1 MTPSAPREK
10 AEQSSGPTVTPIA
23 PREKAKYPSAVS
35 WTANQTML
43 PFAAVVSV
51 EPNAALVVAE
61 PVAATQWQYRGDDG
75 WVDFDSDSC
84 ATLSTVVGETQL
96 VIGER
101 VYSVDAARE
110 FQTNPVT
117 GYRRAIRRAP
127 SAPASAR
134 APVRTRQPGAHAGR
148 GVWEWQE
155 FPNGPWR
162 PYDRS
167 TNAIILSADGRG
179 EGSVVAATDGYRH
192 NVDFGRGTAK
202 DLTTGAIHAI
212 RHSVDGVPV
221 ADAVAAPY
229 VPTPELQ
236 RRVHELVRGM
246 RPLHGDD
253 ALAYSQS
260 LTPQQTSTRNNRNL
274 SGWHKCVPVTCVGF
288 PGCVYTYNF
297 TRGPNE
303 EIFCFPCFPLG
314 FIAIPLLS
322 CCCSSSERE
331 QNAWISR
338 DAENH
343 EITGYIVIVDHERGT
358 LAHYG
363 IKCCSEHIEDR
374 PACYCV
380 KV

>member
-1 MTPSAPREK
+1 
-10 AEQSSGPTVTPIA
+10 
-23 PREKAKYPSAVS
+23 
-35 WTANQTML
+35 ML
-43 PFAAVVSV
+43 PFAAVLSV
-51 EPNAALVVAE
+51 EPPNAAPAVAE
-61 PVAATQWQYRGDDG
+61 PVAATQWQYRGDEG

-84 ATLSTVVGETQL
+84 ATLSTVVGGETQL
-96 VIGER
+96 VIGDR
-101 VYSVDAARE
+101 VYSVDAERT

-127 SAPASAR
+127 YGLGVAEMASAR
-134 APVRTRQPGAHAGR
+134 APIRTRQPGAHAGR
-148 GVWEWQE
+148 GVWEWQKWA
-155 FPNGPWR
+155 NGPWA
-162 PYDRS
+162 PYDRN
-167 TNAIILSADGRG
+167 TNAIIVAAYGRG
-179 EGSVVAATDGYRH
+179 EGSVVAVTNGYRH

-221 ADAVAAPY
+221 ADAPPQE
-229 VPTPELQ
+229 PTPELQ

-288 PGCVYTYNF
+288 PGCVYTYN
-297 TRGPNE
+297 GA
-303 EIFCFPCFPLG
+303 CSDDCLWFPCCFLG
-314 FIAIPLLS
+314 FIPTPWSI
-322 CCCSSSERE
+322 CCCTCERE
-331 QNAWISR
+331 QNAWITR
-338 DAENH
+338 DKH
-343 EITGYIVIVDHERGT
+343 RRKTGYIVIVDHERGT

-363 IKCCSEHIEDR
+363 VKCCSEQLEDH
-374 PACYCV
+374 PQCYCV

>member
-1 MTPSAPREK
+1 
-10 AEQSSGPTVTPIA
+10 
-23 PREKAKYPSAVS
+23 
-35 WTANQTML
+35 ML
-43 PFAAVVSV
+43 PFAAVLSV
-51 EPNAALVVAE
+51 EPPNAAPAVAE
-61 PVAATQWQYRGDDG
+61 PVAATQWQYRGDEG

-96 VIGER
+96 VIGDR
-101 VYSVDAARE
+101 VYSVDAERT

-127 SAPASAR
+127 YGLGVAEMASAR
-134 APVRTRQPGAHAGR
+134 APIRTRQPGAHAGR

-167 TNAIILSADGRG
+167 TNPIILAAHGRG
-179 EGSVVAATDGYRH
+179 EGSVVAVTNGYRH

-221 ADAVAAPY
+221 ADAPPQE
-229 VPTPELQ
+229 PTPELQ
-236 RRVHELVRGM
+236 RRVHELVRAGK
-246 RPLHGDD
+246 PLHGDD
-253 ALAYSQS
+253 AMAYSQS
-260 LTPQQTSTRNNRNL
+260 LTREQASIRSGNV

-288 PGCVYTYNF
+288 PGCVYTYNCAY
-297 TRGPNE
+297 PNE
-303 EIFCFPCFPLG
+303 HTFCFPCFLLG
-314 FIAIPLLS
+314 FIPIPLLPC
-322 CCCSSSERE
+322 CCCSCERE
-331 QNAWISR
+331 QNAWITR
-338 DAENH
+338 GGEYH
-343 EITGYIVIVDHERGT
+343 EKTGYIVIVDHERGT

-363 IKCCSEHIEDR
+363 VECCSEHIEDR

>member
-1 MTPSAPREK
+1 
-10 AEQSSGPTVTPIA
+10 
-23 PREKAKYPSAVS
+23 
-35 WTANQTML
+35 ML
-43 PFAAVVSV
+43 PLAAVVSV
-51 EPNAALVVAE
+51 EPNATLAVAE

-101 VYSVDAARE
+101 VYSVDAERT

-148 GVWEWQE
+148 GVWEWQKWA
-155 FPNGPWR
+155 NGPWA

-167 TNAIILSADGRG
+167 TNAIIVAADGRG

-221 ADAVAAPY
+221 ADAPPQE
-229 VPTPELQ
+229 PTPELQ
-236 RRVHELVRGM
+236 RRVHELVRAGK
-246 RPLHGDD
+246 PISEKD
-253 ALAYSQS
+253 ARAYSRT
-260 LTPQQTSTRNNRNL
+260 LTEAQYTNQNKALLGFHRGNTCWCVLNDIAGPTLCS
-274 SGWHKCVPVTCVGF
+274 VPVCLL
-288 PGCVYTYNF
+288 PL
-297 TRGPNE
+297 
-303 EIFCFPCFPLG
+303 FPL
-314 FIAIPLLS
+314 IPFFCSLGREDPDHRFVARGEYGEETYS
-322 CCCSSSERE
+322 C
-331 QNAWISR
+331 
-338 DAENH
+338 
-343 EITGYIVIVDHERGT
+343 VIVDHERGT
-358 LAHYG
+358 FARFHNLAF
-363 IKCCSEHIEDR
+363 C
-374 PACYCV
+374 CYCE
-380 KV
+380 KM